1 MRWACCREA
10 VDQQPF
16 NDLMDGEWNLGSVEV
31 QAVDVGQ
38 VVSLVVPLVTSMFE
52 VGVNRE
58 KWKRE

>member
-1 MRWACCREA
+1 
-10 VDQQPF
+10 
-16 NDLMDGEWNLGSVEV
+16 MDGEWNLGSVEV